1 MCANVGNKVQTVQW
15 GNFWQ
20 IPKISIDSKSLM
32 ILETFI
38 DFIFLTSLL
47 FDRLDVPSKSCFQVP
62 LFVFVFLLSLAKS
75 LFLIR
80 ILSMGFS
87 FWWPC
92 CWLWWD
98 GLGAYGC
105 GVEGYVTYDGP
116 GIGGF
121 MNQVLVLVVLSS
133 ILMKK
138 DLLRNHSNVGDD
150 PHQLQFFFSFL
161 HSKALKALGSAFVE
175 AKGPSSP
182 VQTLVGRYL
191 QELLL

>member
-1 MCANVGNKVQTVQW
+1 LCYYIG
-15 GNFWQ
+15 
-20 IPKISIDSKSLM
+20 
-32 ILETFI
+32 
-38 DFIFLTSLL
+38 
-47 FDRLDVPSKSCFQVP
+47 
-62 LFVFVFLLSLAKS
+62 
-75 LFLIR
+75 
-80 ILSMGFS
+80 
-87 FWWPC
+87 WPC

-150 PHQLQFFFSFL
+150 PHQLQCMMRKKKNSLISSIFNFFK
-161 HSKALKALGSAFVE
+161 HTE
-175 AKGPSSP
+175 
-182 VQTLVGRYL
+182 VQFYDDS
-191 QELLL
+191 